1 MSDHPWVF
9 RFAMAALVFA
19 VLLSAAYSYA
29 DNRYRRLNQE
39 KYTPKL
45 QWIDTVMAREKQW
58 ILENQ
63 GDDGEIYMNGRHPG
77 DINPYFACHAALGLL
92 ESTADRTVSDAELQ
106 SVRRYLNWHTEQL
119 LASGGQMGT
128 YRKQETAF
136 VRTGK
141 ADSMDAYLGAYL
153 ELLGAYLEIT
163 QSTEGLL
170 CWQDG
175 IRMAVDTLR
184 KLNDSGLTAV
194 SWENNTKYLM
204 DNLEV
209 WKGLRALENGLRT
222 LQDSRELSSIRTR
235 VDSLRM
241 QMETELPRAFWNEA
255 AGKWRVIAG
264 SDQFDPNRF
273 YPDGIAQ
280 IYPLICGYPAGDVQ
294 AQEALYHAFIR
305 TFHWRTIKADEK
317 TFVWAMAGMAAVQ
330 TGDTETLCSF
340 LKTYESTFAANRKY
354 PLYTGEAGWVCRSCA
369 GLHRLYTAQ
378 MNRHLF
384 GLFS

>member
-1 MSDHPWVF
+1 MKKILAVL
-9 RFAMAALVFA
+9 ALM
-19 VLLSAAYSYA
+19 VLLSAGYSYA
-29 DNRYRRLNQE
+29 DAHYQRRNQE
-39 KYTPKL
+39 KYAPKL
-45 QWIDTVMAREKQW
+45 HWIDMVMAREKQW

-63 GDDGEIYMNGRHPG
+63 GDDGEIYMNGRNPG

-92 ESTADRTVSDAELQ
+92 ESTADRAVSDAELR

-128 YRKQETAF
+128 YRKQETTF

-141 ADSMDAYLGAYL
+141 ADSMDAYLGVYL
-153 ELLGAYLEIT
+153 ELLGRYLEIT
-163 QSTEGLL
+163 QSAEGLL

-184 KLNDSGLTAV
+184 ELTDGGLTVV
-194 SWENNTKYLM
+194 SWENDTKYLM

-209 WKGLRALENGLRT
+209 WKGLCALENGLRT
-222 LQDSRELSSIRTR
+222 LQDSRELSTVRTQA
-235 VDSLRM
+235 DSLRM
-241 QMETELPRAFWNEA
+241 QMETEFPRAFWNEA

-264 SDQFDPNRF
+264 KDRFDPDRF
-273 YPDGIAQ
+273 YPYGIAQ

-294 AQEALYHAFIR
+294 AQEELYRTFIR
-305 TFHWRTIKADEK
+305 SFHWQTIQTDEK

-330 TGDTETLCSF
+330 IGDTENLYAF

-354 PLYTGEAGWVCRSCA
+354 PLYTGEAGWVCRNCA

-378 MNRHLF
+378 INRHLF
-384 GLFS
+384 GFFA